1 MKDGWKINRTFPSG
15 NGILAVSHL
24 AALHFYFRRG
34 SLNGGFA
41 AAVSSEIDAAA
52 VLKSTQHGVKVYL
65 FTTVA
70 LLLPANRKS
79 QIADFHHEFHVIY
92 HGSSGEGSDCNKWIF
107 IIHRNKQESRLH
119 IHVTLK
125 EKPIFF
131 PYIPLTCVLEKFE
144 ILIIYFC
151 WTIEKCRYAKKKHR
165 YKLNRMVLSH

>member
-1 MKDGWKINRTFPSG
+1 M
-15 NGILAVSHL
+15 AVSHL

-92 HGSSGEGSDCNKWIF
+92 HGSSGEGSGSVISEFLLFTEINKKIG
-107 IIHRNKQESRLH
+107 
-119 IHVTLK
+119 
-125 EKPIFF
+125 
-131 PYIPLTCVLEKFE
+131 
-144 ILIIYFC
+144 
-151 WTIEKCRYAKKKHR
+151 YA
-165 YKLNRMVLSH
+165 YM